1 METSSDSYKT
11 LKGETE
17 AVYKEKG
24 SKFLCYAY
32 HVRNEDEIKYI
43 LSELKKKYYDATHHC
58 YAWRLGPEGES
69 FRANDDGEPSGT
81 AGRPILG
88 QIQSRDLT
96 DTLVVAVRYFGG
108 TKLGVSGLVTAY
120 KESAAQVL
128 DEAEIQ
134 TLTVNA
140 EFEVKFGFGVLN
152 DFMKVVKD
160 MKPDILSQEFDN
172 VCTVRL
178 SIRRGLEDEFAGR
191 ASKIEGI
198 EIEHLGYN

>member
-11 LKGETE
+11 LKGE
-17 AVYKEKG
+17 ARSVYKEKG

-32 HVRNEDEIKYI
+32 HVTDEEAIKDI
-43 LSELKKKYYDATHHC
+43 LGVLRKKYYDATHHC
-58 YAWRLGPEGES
+58 YAWRLGPQGGS

-88 QIQSRDLT
+88 QIQSRELT
-96 DTLVVAVRYFGG
+96 DTLVVVVRYFGG

-128 DEAEIQ
+128 DEAEIE

-140 EFEVKFGFGVLN
+140 GFEVKFGFETMN
-152 DFMKVVKD
+152 DFMRVIKE
-160 MKPDILSQEFDN
+160 MKPDILSQQFDN
-172 VCTVRL
+172 VCTVRMR
-178 SIRRGLEDEFAGR
+178 IRQGLEGEFTGR
-191 ASKIEGI
+191 LSKIEGI
-198 EIEHLGYN
+198 EIEHLGYS